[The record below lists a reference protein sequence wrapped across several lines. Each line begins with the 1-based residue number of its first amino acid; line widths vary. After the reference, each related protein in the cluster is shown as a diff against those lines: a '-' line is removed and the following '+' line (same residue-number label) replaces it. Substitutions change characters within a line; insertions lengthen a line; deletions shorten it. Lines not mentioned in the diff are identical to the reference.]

1 MKVIQMERNE
11 LLRERKRIEARVTR
25 NLMRTNAIIF
35 TLPKTANGMIL
46 SFSPFNINSSTN
58 SFVKSESR
66 WKYSHIS
73 NRLHTFKDERNKLE
87 EEIRKYINFKEKDYI
102 HTILSK
108 FIYYE
113 FSVRYCIQNKLPI
126 ISKHNHNKMK
136 KLINKWKEL
145 SKNMHYKPT
154 KQEKRK
160 LKKLVRAER
169 NDVIKRIKR

>member
-73 NRLHTFKDERNKLE
+73 NRLHTFKDKRNKLE

-113 FSVRYCIQNKLPI
+113 FSVRYCIKNKLPI

>member
-73 NRLHTFKDERNKLE
+73 NRLHTFKDERNRLE
-87 EEIRKYINFKEKDYI
+87 EEIRTYINFKEKDYI

-108 FIYYE
+108 FIYYD
-113 FSVRYCIQNKLPI
+113 FSVRYCIKNKLPI

-169 NDVIKRIKR
+169 KDVINRIKR